1 MLALQRNRQALRMV
15 SITPPSPLVINA
27 ARARFVVIV
36 SNLNVPIAENP
47 ELPVASPTRANGSTI
62 RRSCKPSL
70 ISFASLTVLGHVR
83 TSRLIL
89 HRVNNVDVLGKRM
102 DKFEAAIVKCVNA
115 VEQHISITN
124 TSLQSTK
131 ARLPDEDSDVLE
143 TMEPWSAHVNGDES
157 PIANSEDWVP
167 PLEQKNRH
175 LVKESGGDER
185 FFGSGSMYSIWVE
198 IISTTKDLLARSS
211 PETQNLQ
218 NPKKSL
224 ENAVVASLDPNLI
237 SALERA
243 CEHLQSYSAEPA
255 LEGCSDRTPLSLP
268 PRFLLETILDP
279 FLKELNPILPIFA
292 RSSLLEAI
300 KVQYD
305 PRQQQQLDPAWAIC
319 FNNLILR
326 ILTTK
331 ASRSV
336 ESPARNT
343 MDDRLRT
350 HLLLNAQRCYS
361 DLGGLLK
368 PRIVNV
374 QALLS
379 MVGPRHLDFCHC
391 RLGTLWFS

>member
-1 MLALQRNRQALRMV
+1 
-15 SITPPSPLVINA
+15 
-27 ARARFVVIV
+27 
-36 SNLNVPIAENP
+36 
-47 ELPVASPTRANGSTI
+47 
-62 RRSCKPSL
+62 
-70 ISFASLTVLGHVR
+70 
-83 TSRLIL
+83 
-89 HRVNNVDVLGKRM
+89 M

-124 TSLQSTK
+124 TSLQSAK
-131 ARLPDEDSDVLE
+131 ARLPDEESAVLE
-143 TMEPWSAHVNGDES
+143 TMKPWSVHVNGDES
-157 PIANSEDWVP
+157 PIANSEDWVL
-167 PLEQKNRH
+167 PLEQQNRH
-175 LVKESGGDER
+175 LIKESGSDER

-198 IISTTKDLLARSS
+198 IISTTKALFARSS
-211 PETQNLQ
+211 PEPQNSQ
-218 NPKKSL
+218 NPKRSL
-224 ENAVVASLDPNLI
+224 ENAVVATLDQNLI

-243 CEHLQSYSAEPA
+243 CEHLQNYSAEPA
-255 LEGCSDRTPLSLP
+255 QEGCSDRTPLSLP

-368 PRIVNV
+368 PRIANV

-379 MVGPRHLDFCHC
+379 MVGPQDLSTYAAADLVL
-391 RLGTLWFS
+391 LGFPRTSVDTR

>member
-1 MLALQRNRQALRMV
+1 MV
-15 SITPPSPLVINA
+15 SIIPPSPLVINA

-47 ELPVASPTRANGSTI
+47 ELPAASLTRANGSTT
-62 RRSCKPSL
+62 RRSCKPSFT
-70 ISFASLTVLGHVR
+70 SFASLTVFGHVR

-115 VEQHISITN
+115 VEQHI
-124 TSLQSTK
+124 TK
-131 ARLPDEDSDVLE
+131 ARLPDEESAVLE
-143 TMEPWSAHVNGDES
+143 TMKPWSAHVNGDES
-157 PIANSEDWVP
+157 PIASSEDWVL
-167 PLEQKNRH
+167 PLEQQNRY
-175 LVKESGGDER
+175 LVKESGSDER

-198 IISTTKDLLARSS
+198 ITTKGLFARSS
-211 PETQNLQ
+211 PETQDLQ
-218 NPKKSL
+218 NPKRPL

-243 CEHLQSYSAEPA
+243 CEHLQNYSAEPA
-255 LEGCSDRTPLSLP
+255 QEGCSDRTPLSLP

-305 PRQQQQLDPAWAIC
+305 PRQEQQLDPAWAIC

-331 ASRSV
+331 ASRTV

-379 MVGPRHLDFCHC
+379 MVGPRLPLQTWYSSVFLERRLILD
-391 RLGTLWFS
+391 RLLSRSSISVTTYSRRLSH